1 MFGKEKEKYPQN
13 RWFNWQDVI
22 KKLKSVSNGS
32 LSDNFLE
39 YPIGKQFVMTTCKW
53 GGARTECRLDLPK
66 LQGGKSAR
74 SSEKGTRCI
83 YDDAAGPLF
92 FCAEPAPRSS
102 WTAYKIL
109 RRFAPQDDR
118 AWSVPSILAFPP
130 RGKVSR
136 SDGRGALAFLLC
148 HPELVVAR
156 LYCQH
161 FTNGKILDL

>member
-92 FCAEPAPRSS
+92 FYSKINAGRRKNAPAFFDFAFAAIYSLPVYMVFAQKSS
-102 WTAYKIL
+102 TMSRINRCSAWKTYKIGRPSWCL
-109 RRFAPQDDR
+109 AAAR
-118 AWSVPSILAFPP
+118 AGW
-130 RGKVSR
+130 
-136 SDGRGALAFLLC
+136 
-148 HPELVVAR
+148 
-156 LYCQH
+156 
-161 FTNGKILDL
+161 